1 VLHDARFMTHR
12 RPAVL
17 YETRFIVH
25 RRPAVLHET
34 RFIVHGRPAVL
45 HETRF
50 IVHGRRA
57 VLHETRFIAHGRRA
71 VVSEKGALAQ
81 ALPVSCQGVRFGPL
95 VLGAAVLL
103 GVPGSARAQA
113 PSASAPPPAI
123 RLNRYSAYERQT
135 LDDALDYL
143 HTREDR
149 SPEGKTVEGIDILTL
164 EVFER
169 RDLVAPG
176 VFTFFNVFH
185 TTTKHYV
192 IDREVLLRPG
202 HPYRQALVD
211 DTIRNLRGLQQL
223 SLVLTMA
230 TEGTTPDT
238 VRLVVITKD
247 VWSLRPNWNL
257 QLTSGGLQ
265 SLSAQPAETNVAG
278 THQVAYLTFLYQPN
292 SLLLGAG
299 YTNPRVQGTRI
310 EVAPQANIILNL
322 PTGNPEGT
330 TGGVLAG
337 QPLYSPLTEWAWD
350 AQTTWQ
356 DQIQRRY
363 VNASLSQGS
372 YVDPATGKSLPFA
385 FRVLQFNTQY
395 TLTRSF
401 GWTTKHDIT
410 IGASLVRSGYPTTPQ
425 ELLGSLPP
433 GTYDLQTEKDFISK
447 EVPVGDNRVGPFVQ
461 YHTYSKRYARLLDF
475 DTLGLQEDFR
485 LGHDVY
491 LNVYP
496 VTTGLG
502 SSRNFVGFDGAASYT
517 VQMGDALARVAVEG
531 IAEVQ
536 TSSACPLHPFST
548 TVIPGPVCDSS
559 IEPALHVVSPTAF
572 IGRFVFDAHLVY
584 RPTNYLNQIELL
596 GGDTRLRGYP
606 SGYFYGSNVLDGNL
620 EFRTRSV
627 DIFSVQV
634 GLVGFYDVGDAFNSF
649 GPGLCRATGPKMD
662 LSLPTSFCPYQSLG
676 TGLRILFP
684 QLDRVVFRGD
694 IGFPIGNGHGLPE
707 VSPVSFFVTLGQ
719 AFTTPVVTPSTG
731 TGTTVSDP
739 GLSGSP
745 STAIAAPP

>member
-1 VLHDARFMTHR
+1 VYRGER
-12 RPAVL
+12 
-17 YETRFIVH
+17 
-25 RRPAVLHET
+25 
-34 RFIVHGRPAVL
+34 
-45 HETRF
+45 
-50 IVHGRRA
+50 
-57 VLHETRFIAHGRRA
+57 
-71 VVSEKGALAQ
+71 
-81 ALPVSCQGVRFGPL
+81 VRFGPS
-95 VLGAAVLL
+95 VLAVAVLL
-103 GVPGSARAQA
+103 GFAGIAEAQ
-113 PSASAPPPAI
+113 SAPPPAL
-123 RLNRYSAYERQT
+123 RLNRYSAYEHQT
-135 LDDALDYL
+135 IEDALDYL
-143 HTREDR
+143 HTKEDKD
-149 SPEGKTVEGIDILTL
+149 PEGKTIEGIDIITL

-202 HPYRQALVD
+202 QPYRQSLVD

-223 SLVLTMA
+223 SLVLTIA
-230 TEGTTPDT
+230 TVGTRPDT

-278 THQVAYLTFLYQPN
+278 TQQIAYLNFLYQPN

-310 EVAPQANIILNL
+310 LLEPSANIILNL
-322 PTGNPEGT
+322 PTGKPEGT
-330 TGGVLAG
+330 TGGITAG

-356 DQIQRRY
+356 DQVQRRY
-363 VNASLSQGS
+363 VNAALGL
-372 YVDPATGKSLPFA
+372 YTDPVTGKSIPFA
-385 FRVLQFNTQY
+385 FRSLQFNTQY

-401 GWTTKHDIT
+401 GWTTKHDFTLGI
-410 IGASLVRSGYPTTPQ
+410 SVVRSGYPTTPQ

-433 GTYDLQTEKDFISK
+433 GTYDLQTARDFIAN

-461 YHTYSKRYARLLDF
+461 YHTYSKQYARLLDF

-496 VTTGLG
+496 VTTALG

-536 TSSACPLHPFST
+536 TSSVCPLHPFST
-548 TVIPGPVCDSS
+548 TAVSGPVCDSS
-559 IEPALHVVSPTAF
+559 IEPALHIVSPTAL
-572 IGRFVFDAHLVY
+572 IGRFVFDAHFVY
-584 RPTNYLNQIELL
+584 RPTNYLNQLEIV

-606 SGYFYGSNVLDGNL
+606 AQFFYGSNVLDSNL
-620 EFRTRSV
+620 EFRTHSI

-634 GLVGFYDVGDAFNSF
+634 GLVAFYDVGDAFNSF
-649 GPGLCRATGPKMD
+649 GPGLCRSTGTMTAPVT
-662 LSLPTSFCPYQSLG
+662 PESFCPFQSLG

-684 QLDRVVFRGD
+684 QLDRIVFRGD
-694 IGFPIGNGHGLPE
+694 IGFPLGAGRDLAG
-707 VSPVSFFVTLGQ
+707 VSPVGFFVTLGQ
-719 AFTTPVVTPSTG
+719 AFTTPAVAPSSG
-731 TGTTVSDP
+731 TGTTVGDP

-745 STAIAAPP
+745 STAIPAPP